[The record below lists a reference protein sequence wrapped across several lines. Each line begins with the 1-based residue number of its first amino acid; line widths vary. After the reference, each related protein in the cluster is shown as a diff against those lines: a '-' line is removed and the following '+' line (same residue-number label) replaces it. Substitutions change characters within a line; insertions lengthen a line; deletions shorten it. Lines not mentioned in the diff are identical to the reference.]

1 MYYKFTF
8 YIDTELKDVDEVIE
22 LNDMIV
28 DFLTSKGYEVGFS
41 HGEPIEDDMGEFF
54 HMEECGEA

>member
-1 MYYKFTF
+1 MYYKFIF

-41 HGEPIEDDMGEFF
+41 HGEPIEDDMGEF
-54 HMEECGEA
+54 GEA